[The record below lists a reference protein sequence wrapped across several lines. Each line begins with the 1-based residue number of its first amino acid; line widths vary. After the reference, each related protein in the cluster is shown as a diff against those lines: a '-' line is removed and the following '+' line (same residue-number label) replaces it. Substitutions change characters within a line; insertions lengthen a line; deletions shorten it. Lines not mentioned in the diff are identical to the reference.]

1 MGISSTGQQTTPSQH
16 SAAPASGKYGGFG
29 NKDLEKMGGNIGYS
43 NPTASNKVNA
53 YDPYVNG
60 ATTNNTKVTAVVV
73 SVEKKKKKKKKKNE
87 SSDEDSSEVPLHHRK
102 KRVKRKRK
110 NRLRRR
116 YLYLLDLAYQAKP
129 IGQYKEDL
137 LPHLK

>member
-29 NKDLEKMGGNIGYS
+29 NKDLEQMGGNIGYS

-73 SVEKKKKKKKKKNE
+73 SVDKKKKKKKKKNE
-87 SSDEDSSEVPLHHRK
+87 SSDEDSSEDGSSSSSSEEESEEEK
-102 KRVKRKRK
+102 KK
-110 NRLRRR
+110 
-116 YLYLLDLAYQAKP
+116 QAKKKIP
-129 IGQYKEDL
+129 LSTGL
-137 LPHLK
+137 GLPGKADRTI